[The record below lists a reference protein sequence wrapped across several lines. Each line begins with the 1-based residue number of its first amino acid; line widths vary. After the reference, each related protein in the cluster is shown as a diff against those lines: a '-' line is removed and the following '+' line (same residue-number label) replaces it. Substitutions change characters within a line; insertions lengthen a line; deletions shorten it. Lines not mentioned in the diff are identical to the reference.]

1 MRLFSVGAT
10 QIRCSVLFL
19 IVIPIGIMAGAV
31 GPLLTALLSLSLHE
45 MSHAMAARGL
55 GYEIA
60 SIELEPF
67 GFVARLRGSLQ
78 SNTSEVA
85 VAAAGPTLSL
95 VVATAAAALIGWFPH
110 MRDGLEPFV
119 NFNLLLAAINLLP
132 ALPLD
137 GGRICRALLSNVFR
151 ARTATLLCAWAGI
164 FCGAA
169 LIALGVLM
177 IAGGEMNLTALIMG
191 VFLLLAASR
200 ELRHVQSAQLHAMVR
215 RARTLRRGETLSLRH
230 VAIHASTQAGEALAS
245 LSTGKYNLML
255 IVDDS
260 LCAIGQMDEG
270 TLLNGIAR
278 YGKEIPVGEMLR
290 RTSKPV

>member
-1 MRLFSVGAT
+1 MRLFSVGST
-10 QIRCSVLFL
+10 QIRCSILFL
-19 IVIPIGIMAGAV
+19 VAIPIGIMAGAV

-45 MSHAMAARGL
+45 MSHAMAARGF

-60 SIELEPF
+60 AIELEPF
-67 GFVARLRGSLQ
+67 GFVARLRSPMQ
-78 SNTSEVA
+78 SNSSEIA

-110 MRDGLEPFV
+110 MKDALEPFV

-137 GGRICRALLSNVFR
+137 GGRICRALLSNILR

-164 FCGAA
+164 LCGAG
-169 LIALGVLM
+169 LIAFGALLISQGNF
-177 IAGGEMNLTALIMG
+177 NLTAPIMG
-191 VFLLLAASR
+191 IFLLLAAAK
-200 ELRHVQSAQLHAMVR
+200 ELRQAQNAQLHAMVR
-215 RARTLRRGETLSLRH
+215 RARTLRGGETLNLRH
-230 VAIHASTQAGEALAS
+230 VAIHAATKAGEALAS

-260 LCAIGQMDEG
+260 LCALGQMDEG

-290 RTSKPV
+290 RMRKP